1 MQSSLLYISVFY
13 MPFPLIRIFLNII
26 SPKILFIKSFYKPI
40 NAIKHNT
47 AVITENT
54 ATTLVSGHPHNSK

>member
-1 MQSSLLYISVFY
+1 MQSSLLYIPVFC
-13 MPFPLIRIFLNII
+13 MPFSYKFFKIICIINI
-26 SPKILFIKSFYKPI
+26 FYKPI
-40 NAIKHNT
+40 NAIKQST